1 MIFAFHKLLECES
14 RRIGFLYLVSCAVF
28 LLVGTTCALAV
39 QIDLS
44 KLSFGFLDPEQ
55 FGKALTQHGMVMV
68 FVFLLPLMA
77 GTLGNFALP
86 AALGVRNLAM
96 PGLNLFGWFCHVI
109 GGILILVSV
118 ELGSYTS
125 GWTMLMPPTVS
136 RLLFASLIVG
146 LSLCAC
152 SLLIQSLCVVRSI
165 LSPGHR
171 ATALRRFP
179 LFVWFF
185 LFWAV
190 INVLVAPVRLVT
202 LALTLAARNDASSYL
217 SLIDPAGIVRYQ
229 QLFWFYAGTAVLAAL
244 LPAIGTTFEIL
255 SAQTRY
261 LLASRTKLV
270 VAGVGL
276 SFLIMLSWGQ
286 NLITA
291 ADQEKLAA
299 TGSLFAA
306 LTTVPLLLI
315 VVSWLSIILAARKLL
330 TVPLTFIWIQLV
342 AMTVALL
349 TTLALAIPAL
359 GVYLHNSYFTVAQ
372 LHLVLLGT
380 VLTSFLAGL
389 FHWLP
394 TLTNREY
401 SRSLGFLAAAGM
413 LLGGAVT
420 FVPQFILGTLG
431 SPKGLHSYP
440 EHFQTLH
447 VLSSIG
453 AIVLKRFFKVYADSI
468 HHHAE
473 ESLLF
478 DPLAEIAP
486 KSLRRMME
494 QLVTQHVMGRFL
506 VHRIS
511 EAIDGAATGLR
522 GWRKIFVSSA
532 QAYDTLLSCH
542 ICSEDHHVFPIADRL
557 IEKRSLR
564 IKAESTLTLKQRILL
579 EKSLSRLVSR
589 YGVADQSSGVF
600 QNCDRNTMR

>member
-1 MIFAFHKLLECES
+1 MGAKVIFAFHKILECES

-44 KLSFGFLDPEQ
+44 KLSSGFLDPEQ
-55 FGKALTQHGMVMV
+55 FGKAITQHGMVMV

-86 AALGVRNLAM
+86 AALGVKNLAM
-96 PGLNLFGWFCHVI
+96 PRLNLSGWFCHVI
-109 GGILILVSV
+109 GGILVLVSV

-136 RLLFASLIVG
+136 RLLFGSLIAG
-146 LSLCAC
+146 LALCAG
-152 SLLIQSLCVVRSI
+152 SVFIQAICIVSSI
-165 LSPGHR
+165 LSRRCR
-171 ATALRRFP
+171 AIGLNQLS

-185 LFWAV
+185 LFWAI
-190 INVLVAPVRLVT
+190 INILVAPVRIVT
-202 LALTLAARNDASSYL
+202 LALVSFAGNSAGSYL
-217 SLIDPAGIVRYQ
+217 SLLDPTGIVRYQ
-229 QLFWFYAGTAVLAAL
+229 QLFWLYAGTAILAAL

-255 SAQTRY
+255 SAQSRSVF
-261 LLASRTKLV
+261 ASRTRLV

-276 SFLIMLSWGQ
+276 SLLIMLSWGQ

-306 LTTVPLLLI
+306 LTIVPLLLI
-315 VVSWLSIILAARKLL
+315 LLSCLSMMIAARKFL
-330 TVPLTFIWIQLV
+330 TVPLAFVLIQLV
-342 AMTVALL
+342 SMAIASL

-372 LHLVLLGT
+372 LHLLLLGT

-401 SRSLGFLAAAGM
+401 SRSLGYLAAAGM
-413 LLGGAVT
+413 LLGSAVT

-453 AIVLKRFFKVYADSI
+453 AIVLVA
-468 HHHAE
+468 
-473 ESLLF
+473 SLL
-478 DPLAEIAP
+478 LGMA
-486 KSLRRMME
+486 
-494 QLVTQHVMGRFL
+494 T
-506 VHRIS
+506 
-511 EAIDGAATGLR
+511 AAWSYFR
-522 GWRKIFVSSA
+522 GKPSSA
-532 QAYDTLLSCH
+532 AQRLDDVGGEFSYLQMANEQAGKVT
-542 ICSEDHHVFPIADRL
+542 P
-557 IEKRSLR
+557 
-564 IKAESTLTLKQRILL
+564 
-579 EKSLSRLVSR
+579 
-589 YGVADQSSGVF
+589 
-600 QNCDRNTMR
+600 

>member
-1 MIFAFHKLLECES
+1 MIFAFHKILECES

-28 LLVGTTCALAV
+28 LMVGTTCALAV
-39 QIDLS
+39 QFDLS
-44 KLSFGFLDPEQ
+44 KLSSSFLDPEQ
-55 FGKALTQHGMVMV
+55 FGKAITQHGMVML
-68 FVFLLPLMA
+68 FVFLLPLLA

-86 AALGVRNLAM
+86 AALGVKNLAM
-96 PGLNLFGWFCHVI
+96 QRFNLLGWFCHVI
-109 GGILILVSV
+109 GGILVLVSV

-136 RLLFASLIVG
+136 RLLFGSLIVG

-152 SLLIQSLCVVRSI
+152 SLLIQSLCIARSI

-171 ATALRRFP
+171 ATAVRKFP

-190 INVLVAPVRLVT
+190 INILVAPVRLVT
-202 LALTLAARNDASSYL
+202 LALTLVARNDASSYL
-217 SLIDPAGIVRYQ
+217 SLLDPAGIVRYQ
-229 QLFWFYAGTAVLAAL
+229 QLFWFYAGTAIFAAL

-255 SAQTRY
+255 SAQTRS

-270 VAGVGL
+270 VVGVGL

-315 VVSWLSIILAARKLL
+315 VFSWLSMMFAARKFL
-330 TVPLTFIWIQLV
+330 TVPLAFVWIQLV
-342 AMTVALL
+342 SMAIASL

-372 LHLVLLGT
+372 LHLLLLGT

-394 TLTNREY
+394 TLTNRGY
-401 SRSLGFLAAAGM
+401 SRSLGYLAAAGM
-413 LLGGAVT
+413 LLGNMAS
-420 FVPQFILGTLG
+420 FAPQFVLGTLG

-440 EHFQTLH
+440 EQFQTLH
-447 VLSSIG
+447 LLSSIG
-453 AIVLKRFFKVYADSI
+453 AMVLVAS
-468 HHHAE
+468 
-473 ESLLF
+473 
-478 DPLAEIAP
+478 
-486 KSLRRMME
+486 
-494 QLVTQHVMGRFL
+494 
-506 VHRIS
+506 
-511 EAIDGAATGLR
+511 
-522 GWRKIFVSSA
+522 
-532 QAYDTLLSCH
+532 
-542 ICSEDHHVFPIADRL
+542 
-557 IEKRSLR
+557 
-564 IKAESTLTLKQRILL
+564 ILL
-579 EKSLSRLVSR
+579 
-589 YGVADQSSGVF
+589 GVAIAVWSRFRGKPSSS
-600 QNCDRNTMR
+600 NDRQDAVGGEFSYSQMVNERVVEGTQ